1 MDRLK
6 TKRVAR
12 RAQNTEVIREARFLI
27 NTPNVD
33 IPKLEGMRDHLSSSN
48 NRLSKVD
55 DDIEEHIPEDELAV
69 KYASAAEYDDEAIG
83 MLARL
88 TCRIEALGQ
97 AERDRSI
104 LSQTPPV
111 QPNIAGV
118 IRHEPDDIW
127 MC

>member
-1 MDRLK
+1 
-6 TKRVAR
+6 
-12 RAQNTEVIREARFLI
+12 
-27 NTPNVD
+27 
-33 IPKLEGMRDHLSSSN
+33 MRDHLSSSN
-48 NRLSKVD
+48 NRLSKVN

-111 QPNIAGV
+111 QPNIAGNAV
-118 IRHEPDDIW
+118 LPHSFSRPSLPKLDIPTFKGGVN
-127 MC
+127 